1 LASSEPISRRGEQ
14 AASVGATSPGARR
27 TNFRIVYAA
36 VAVVLVTAT
45 LPAVALPGIHLA
57 FIAPRLDLALSTAL
71 TLGALA
77 TAVLALVRYQE
88 GEGIYLLYQA
98 GAFFALFAGDA
109 LRFAFVLTGLDAPL
123 GMTLR
128 EPGQLP
134 IYLWTLQATIAA
146 LLLLVGGYASLR
158 GWSHR
163 SQRTGAVLLL
173 PALAVLV
180 GGAILSGLANQLPF
194 VAPPATLS
202 ATGPA
207 TLVVHEGPAPLLISQ
222 AVIAVLFLLASLMK
236 ARLYRRQRQIATAY
250 LSVGLLFAAF
260 AELHFAIVPGGYV
273 ALVTSWDVMRTLF
286 YGILLAGMAAGA
298 RRDLRAL
305 REANEDLV
313 RLGSVEAKRAA
324 FEERARVARE
334 IHDGLVQD
342 LWLARVKQ
350 GRLSRLPRL
359 PTEIR
364 ELATDVDEA
373 IDAALREARHAL
385 NLILPGPEEDRP
397 FRVALQQLLTDFA
410 QRYELAVSL
419 SIGEDVQPVRQP
431 VQSQLLGIVRE
442 ALNNA
447 RKHSEASS
455 VHVDV
460 ALEAEML
467 RIAVSDN
474 GKGFDAARVSTG
486 LGLQSMRDR
495 AHTIGA
501 EMSIASR
508 PGEGTV
514 VMVTVPL
521 DLAAEGKP
529 AVRTASDATSAGGE

>member
-1 LASSEPISRRGEQ
+1 MRIAGGEEGTYVLCISSERKEKDRAIREKQEARLQ
-14 AASVGATSPGARR
+14 AA
-27 TNFRIVYAA
+27 
-36 VAVVLVTAT
+36 LKK
-45 LPAVALPGIHLA
+45 L
-57 FIAPRLDLALSTAL
+57 
-71 TLGALA
+71 
-77 TAVLALVRYQE
+77 E
-88 GEGIYLLYQA
+88 
-98 GAFFALFAGDA
+98 
-109 LRFAFVLTGLDAPL
+109 
-123 GMTLR
+123 
-128 EPGQLP
+128 
-134 IYLWTLQATIAA
+134 
-146 LLLLVGGYASLR
+146 
-158 GWSHR
+158 
-163 SQRTGAVLLL
+163 
-173 PALAVLV
+173 
-180 GGAILSGLANQLPF
+180 
-194 VAPPATLS
+194 
-202 ATGPA
+202 
-207 TLVVHEGPAPLLISQ
+207 
-222 AVIAVLFLLASLMK
+222 
-236 ARLYRRQRQIATAY
+236 
-250 LSVGLLFAAF
+250 
-260 AELHFAIVPGGYV
+260 
-273 ALVTSWDVMRTLF
+273 
-286 YGILLAGMAAGA
+286 
-298 RRDLRAL
+298 
-305 REANEDLV
+305 
-313 RLGSVEAKRAA
+313 
-324 FEERARVARE
+324 
-334 IHDGLVQD
+334 
-342 LWLARVKQ
+342 ARVKQ

-474 GKGFDAARVSTG
+474 GKGFDAASVSTG

-508 PGEGTV
+508 LGEGTV

-529 AVRTASDATSAGGE
+529 EVRTASDATSAGGE